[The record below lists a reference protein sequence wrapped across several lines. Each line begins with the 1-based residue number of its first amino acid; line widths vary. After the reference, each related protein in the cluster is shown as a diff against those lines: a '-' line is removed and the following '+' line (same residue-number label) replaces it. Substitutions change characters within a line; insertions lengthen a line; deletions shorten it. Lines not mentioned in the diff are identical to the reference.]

1 MKCGQPATE
10 VRHMDDTLLKY
21 LKRHGILNPCDYLVS
36 EEGKRLRKPTSPDIF
51 ISRREVEEGLD
62 KLWYM

>member
-1 MKCGQPATE
+1 
-10 VRHMDDTLLKY
+10 MDDTLLKY